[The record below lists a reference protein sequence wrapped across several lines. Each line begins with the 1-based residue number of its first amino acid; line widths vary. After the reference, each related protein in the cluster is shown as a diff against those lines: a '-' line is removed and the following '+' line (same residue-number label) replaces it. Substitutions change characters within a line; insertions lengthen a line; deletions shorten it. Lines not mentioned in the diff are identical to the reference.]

1 LMPEMVASFP
11 ISAIDGT
18 LEKRMLYSPIKAKG
32 HLKTGSLRDVNAM
45 AGFFHNEKK
54 EMILFIFI
62 MNDTK
67 SDLSINL
74 QEKLINEIFYLN

>member
-1 LMPEMVASFP
+1 
-11 ISAIDGT
+11 
-18 LEKRMLYSPIKAKG
+18 
-32 HLKTGSLRDVNAM
+32 M

-74 QEKLINEIFYLN
+74 QEKLINGIFYLN